1 MLDDFALTKVL
12 LNKAC
17 CSHFTLTFFIIIKIV
32 LEKTF
37 FQRSFEFF

>member
-1 MLDDFALTKVL
+1 MLDNFAPTKVL
-12 LNKAC
+12 LNKTC